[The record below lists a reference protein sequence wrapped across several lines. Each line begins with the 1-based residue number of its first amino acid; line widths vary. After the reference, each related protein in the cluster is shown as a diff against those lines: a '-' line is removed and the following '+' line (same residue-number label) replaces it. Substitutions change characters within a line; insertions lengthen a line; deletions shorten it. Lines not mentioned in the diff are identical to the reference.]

1 MTVTARAAAPAALL
15 LLFALT
21 GCGGAGSGEQEEHID
36 DGVEGQPDDPIAA
49 DDCLVGDWL
58 LDVADYGAQS
68 EAYLTGLGIP
78 ITDFAMDGSGFLA
91 FGADGTVGVSIG
103 LTTTGVLHGDDVA
116 VPISVPGE
124 YTANGTWS
132 RPDADV
138 DAIDID
144 VATQETD
151 AGDATAGEVSI
162 PIPMLNF
169 ESNSRAFVICDGD
182 SLTLQGADAPFGSL
196 WTRTG

>member
-124 YTANGTWS
+124 YT
-132 RPDADV
+132 
-138 DAIDID
+138 

-162 PIPMLNF
+162 PIPMLDF